1 MTDRQT
7 GLCPALTL
15 NTIVQENEESTY
27 AVMANMISGNNM
39 VQQKYWFIF
48 ERSGSDSLGGG
59 CPIFYLGVTRGA
71 TFRNQIPP

>member
-39 VQQKYWFIF
+39 VQQK
-48 ERSGSDSLGGG
+48 
-59 CPIFYLGVTRGA
+59 
-71 TFRNQIPP
+71 